1 MQKQKELHAQSK
13 KGVRD
18 VYATRI
24 QSKFRGDSARRSTR
38 ERMAKIELSRDA
50 KLQRTVDNIFRVIR
64 EQMKANRS
72 LYGRALVDAAETF
85 RIMDKDGSG
94 YLDAQ
99 EFSGALHRMGL
110 GLTEEQVAD
119 VLSLVDKDGDG
130 EIDYDEYIALLAKG
144 DPELAQSE
152 DAQVPP
158 TGQVRRACP
167 VPALSQAGVGQVL
180 ERKRRERKEQ
190 RRAKKRAAKAKS
202 AAATQGHALGQH
214 IMKPQ
219 VHTKHLS
226 SKPDRRL
233 VLTDGCGWCSQ
244 DRIRLL
250 EEEQAERE
258 LKERVYTSEES
269 AAAVQIQS
277 RFRGRQVQKSLTAI
291 RERFRQAQVADAMAQ
306 MFMRPSEQ
314 SPREG
319 DDSADYSLIQ
329 PEGWVPHDRSF
340 EDDVS
345 RTILVASFGFP
356 NV

>member
-1 MQKQKELHAQSK
+1 MTRVCHAWQVQKQKELHAQSK
-13 KGVRD
+13 KGVKD

-72 LYGRALVDAAETF
+72 LYGRALVDAAESF

-99 EFSGALHRMGL
+99 EFSGALRRMGL

-158 TGQVRRACP
+158 AKFV
-167 VPALSQAGVGQVL
+167 VIVL
-180 ERKRRERKEQ
+180 FLR
-190 RRAKKRAAKAKS
+190 
-202 AAATQGHALGQH
+202 
-214 IMKPQ
+214 
-219 VHTKHLS
+219 
-226 SKPDRRL
+226 
-233 VLTDGCGWCSQ
+233 
-244 DRIRLL
+244 
-250 EEEQAERE
+250 
-258 LKERVYTSEES
+258 
-269 AAAVQIQS
+269 
-277 RFRGRQVQKSLTAI
+277 
-291 RERFRQAQVADAMAQ
+291 
-306 MFMRPSEQ
+306 
-314 SPREG
+314 
-319 DDSADYSLIQ
+319 
-329 PEGWVPHDRSF
+329 
-340 EDDVS
+340 
-345 RTILVASFGFP
+345 
-356 NV
+356 

>member
-158 TGQVRRACP
+158 PGQVRRPCLSCSCAEPGGCGAGAGAEAAGAEGAAP
-167 VPALSQAGVGQVL
+167 REEEGGQGEIRRRHAGTRPRPAHHEAPGTHQTPVIETRPALGSDGRLWLVLAGPDPAAGGGAGRARAEGARVHLRGVRRRRADPEPLPRPPGPEIADCDPGAVPAGA
-180 ERKRRERKEQ
+180 
-190 RRAKKRAAKAKS
+190 
-202 AAATQGHALGQH
+202 
-214 IMKPQ
+214 
-219 VHTKHLS
+219 
-226 SKPDRRL
+226 
-233 VLTDGCGWCSQ
+233 GCGR
-244 DRIRLL
+244 DGADVHAPVGAVAAGGGRL
-250 EEEQAERE
+250 
-258 LKERVYTSEES
+258 
-269 AAAVQIQS
+269 
-277 RFRGRQVQKSLTAI
+277 RGLLAHPARGLGPA
-291 RERFRQAQVADAMAQ
+291 
-306 MFMRPSEQ
+306 
-314 SPREG
+314 
-319 DDSADYSLIQ
+319 
-329 PEGWVPHDRSF
+329 
-340 EDDVS
+340 
-345 RTILVASFGFP
+345 
-356 NV
+356 

>member
-158 TGQVRRACP
+158 PGQVRRACP

-219 VHTKHLS
+219 VHTKHRPVIET
-226 SKPDRRL
+226 KPAL
-233 VLTDGCGWCSQ
+233 GSDGCGVRAGSDPAAGGGAGRARAEGARVHLRGVRRRRADPEPLPRPPGPEIADC
-244 DRIRLL
+244 DPGAVPAGAGCGRDGADVHAPVGAVAAGGGRL
-250 EEEQAERE
+250 
-258 LKERVYTSEES
+258 
-269 AAAVQIQS
+269 
-277 RFRGRQVQKSLTAI
+277 RGLLAHPARGLGPA
-291 RERFRQAQVADAMAQ
+291 
-306 MFMRPSEQ
+306 
-314 SPREG
+314 
-319 DDSADYSLIQ
+319 
-329 PEGWVPHDRSF
+329 
-340 EDDVS
+340 
-345 RTILVASFGFP
+345 
-356 NV
+356 

>member
-158 TGQVRRACP
+158 PGQVRR
-167 VPALSQAGVGQVL
+167 L
-180 ERKRRERKEQ
+180 
-190 RRAKKRAAKAKS
+190 
-202 AAATQGHALGQH
+202 
-214 IMKPQ
+214 
-219 VHTKHLS
+219 
-226 SKPDRRL
+226 L
-233 VLTDGCGWCSQ
+233 VLFL
-244 DRIRLL
+244 R
-250 EEEQAERE
+250 
-258 LKERVYTSEES
+258 
-269 AAAVQIQS
+269 
-277 RFRGRQVQKSLTAI
+277 
-291 RERFRQAQVADAMAQ
+291 
-306 MFMRPSEQ
+306 
-314 SPREG
+314 
-319 DDSADYSLIQ
+319 
-329 PEGWVPHDRSF
+329 
-340 EDDVS
+340 
-345 RTILVASFGFP
+345 
-356 NV
+356 